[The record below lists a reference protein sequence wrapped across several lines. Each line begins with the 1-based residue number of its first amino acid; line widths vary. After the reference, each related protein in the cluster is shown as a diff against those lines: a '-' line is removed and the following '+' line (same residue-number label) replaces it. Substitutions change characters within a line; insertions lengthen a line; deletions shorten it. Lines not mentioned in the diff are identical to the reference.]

1 MKAICQICMHHC
13 SLILSVGS
21 YGCNLRC
28 LFCQNH
34 EISMTDAS
42 ASEAVYVSPEELL
55 PFIDAMNIDLKGFDE
70 AYYRKLS
77 GDPQSVKDFI
87 VRAHQECH
95 VELTTLIAP
104 FENDVAFEKCV
115 CGELLRENGFWLFLR
130 MKNSSPERAHIV
142 EMFKAEI
149 NKSSVEE

>member
-1 MKAICQICMHHC
+1 
-13 SLILSVGS
+13 
-21 YGCNLRC
+21 
-28 LFCQNH
+28 
-34 EISMTDAS
+34 MTDAS

-77 GDPQSVKDFI
+77 GDLQSVKDFI

-95 VELTTLIAP
+95 VELTALIVP

-115 CGELLRENGFWLFLR
+115 CGELLRENGF
-130 MKNSSPERAHIV
+130 
-142 EMFKAEI
+142 
-149 NKSSVEE
+149 